1 MSLDHRVMWN
11 NYKIRVI
18 VMALF
23 RKEDLRMLFYLKI
36 LFYSSSLDMD
46 TLKNLKSREEITR
59 FFLDH

>member
-11 NYKIRVI
+11 DYKIRVI

-23 RKEDLRMLFYLKI
+23 RREDLLMLFYLGS

-46 TLKNLKSREEITR
+46 TLKNLKSRDEITH
-59 FFLDH
+59 FFLGE